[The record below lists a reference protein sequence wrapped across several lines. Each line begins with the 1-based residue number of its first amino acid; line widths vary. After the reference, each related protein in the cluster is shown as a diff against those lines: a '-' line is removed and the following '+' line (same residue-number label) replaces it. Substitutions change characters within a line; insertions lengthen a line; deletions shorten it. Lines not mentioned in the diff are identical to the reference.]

1 MAFAGMFLG
10 FIFLCVVACVFV
22 AVIAMLVIATILMV
36 KKKRKTA
43 TVLYVIASIP
53 IVISIVLGIV
63 LVCIN
68 VFPTYETYD
77 GGKVVIF
84 TGDISH
90 MKTLIGDG
98 KYKDLDEW
106 LDKHPELIYYLDH
119 NQCGLIDF
127 ALYNCDVRLM
137 EIALSHGAKF
147 DDSRRYDRL
156 VYNASLQTFYYNLG
170 YSGFVGGRYHHEDKY
185 TSGVTTYEMIEAVKF
200 AVDHG
205 AAVKWEPS
213 AFSDKSHK
221 ETLFVVTS
229 HWIDEDGKISD
240 CDREMLEYA
249 ESVS

>member
-1 MAFAGMFLG
+1 M
-10 FIFLCVVACVFV
+10 
-22 AVIAMLVIATILMV
+22 
-36 KKKRKTA
+36 
-43 TVLYVIASIP
+43 
-53 IVISIVLGIV
+53 LGIV
-63 LVCIN
+63 LFCTQI
-68 VFPTYETYD
+68 FPTYETYD

-137 EIALSHGAKF
+137 EIAISHGARF

-170 YSGFVGGRYHHEDKY
+170 YSGFVGGRYHHEDDY

-200 AVDHG
+200 AVNHG
-205 AAVKWEPS
+205 AAVKW
-213 AFSDKSHK
+213 
-221 ETLFVVTS
+221 
-229 HWIDEDGKISD
+229 
-240 CDREMLEYA
+240 
-249 ESVS
+249 